1 MPLPPIYLPRD
12 FCLKHFL
19 YYRAATWI
27 LTEPSMVSTK
37 TLLHC
42 TYDHPSSSGCYVAK
56 DSRSSN
62 DTDSRNSVYTSAD
75 LASLVAIENEA
86 ASLFPLGKTYECPS
100 KLREE
105 IRSFA
110 YQKGFEITTAGWS
123 ICCSRC
129 SVPKSDQLKRDKKIA
144 SGVAP
149 QRIHRFST
157 RSV

>member
-1 MPLPPIYLPRD
+1 MDPDGTID
-12 FCLKHFL
+12 GFHQDS
-19 YYRAATWI
+19 
-27 LTEPSMVSTK
+27 PSGV
-37 TLLHC
+37 C

-56 DSRSSN
+56 YPPSSN
-62 DTDSRNSVYTSAD
+62 DRDSRNSVYNSAD
-75 LASLVAIENEA
+75 LASLKAIENEA
-86 ASLFPLGKTYECPS
+86 ASSFPLGKTYECPS
-100 KLREE
+100 KMREE

-157 RSV
+157 RCGCPFRITYSFLQRMVSHFFG